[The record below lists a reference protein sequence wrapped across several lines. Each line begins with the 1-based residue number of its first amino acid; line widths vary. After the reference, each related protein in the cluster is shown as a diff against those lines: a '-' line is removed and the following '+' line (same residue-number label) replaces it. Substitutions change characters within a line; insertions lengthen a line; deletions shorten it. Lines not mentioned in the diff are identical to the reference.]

1 MDDVSFSKKAN
12 ISAISRFDQQVKDI
26 ILSASQ
32 VALYVFDSKK
42 SKWIKRKIEGAC
54 FFYKRKS
61 NPKYGLFILNR
72 LDTNNFMELLNSTM
86 EIQLQ
91 EPYILFRNTFKTIYG
106 IWFYEKSECNAMAD
120 VFQRILDELKE
131 KERLVQEE
139 DDCELATPTVTK
151 DRPGS
156 TDISVDSHDQLSNC
170 QPDSVRQFFAKASK
184 EVTRSQPLTI
194 VQQASG
200 SKLCSAFKSVVHIEK
215 AQKSDPD
222 SISAFDP
229 SVRSY
234 HFSTII
240 SPVGSSSTTDENGVD
255 NQMKSMSLGPSV
267 QEVERFSQSLLLK
280 DEIVSPSEFPELIPP
295 GMLLTPDI
303 KADVEKREATPSKL
317 LSKSQMLDAMQYL
330 MDNDPHFVDTLY
342 DAYLKTLKK
351 N

>member
-1 MDDVSFSKKAN
+1 MDDLSFSKKAN
-12 ISAISRFDQQVKDI
+12 ISAISRFDHQVKDI

-32 VALYVFDSKK
+32 VALYVFDAKK
-42 SKWIKRKIEGAC
+42 AKWTKRKTEGAC
-54 FFYKRKS
+54 FIYKRKTS
-61 NPKYGLFILNR
+61 PRYGLFVLNR
-72 LDTNNFMELLNSTM
+72 LDTTNFIELLNSTM

-91 EPYILFRNTFKTIYG
+91 EPFILYRNISKTIYG
-106 IWFYEKSECNAMAD
+106 IWFYEKSECKAMAD

-139 DDCELATPTVTK
+139 DECELATPTLTK
-151 DRPGS
+151 DQAGS
-156 TDISVDSHDQLSNC
+156 NEMSVDLLEETSNN

-184 EVTRSQPLTI
+184 EVTRSQPLAI
-194 VQQASG
+194 VQQPCG
-200 SKLCSAFKSVVHIEK
+200 SKLCSAFKSVAHIEK

-222 SISAFDP
+222 NISVFDL
-229 SVRSY
+229 SVRGY
-234 HFSTII
+234 HYSNIV

-255 NQMKSMSLGPSV
+255 SQMKTMSLGPSV
-267 QEVERFSQSLLLK
+267 QEVERYSQSLLLK

-303 KADVEKREATPSKL
+303 KADVEKLEANPSKL
-317 LSKSQMLDAMQYL
+317 LNKNQMLDALQYL
-330 MDNDPHFVDTLY
+330 MNNDPHFVDTLY

>member
-32 VALYVFDSKK
+32 VALYVFDGKK
-42 SKWIKRKIEGAC
+42 SKWTKRKIEGAC
-54 FFYKRKS
+54 FFYKRKT

-120 VFQRILDELKE
+120 IFQRILDELKE

-139 DDCELATPTVTK
+139 DDCELATPTLIK
-151 DRPGS
+151 DRAAS
-156 TDISVDSHDQLSNC
+156 VDISVDLHEQQSNS
-170 QPDSVRQFFAKASK
+170 QPDSVRQFFKASK
-184 EVTRSQPLTI
+184 EVTRSQPLNI
-194 VQQASG
+194 VQQSSG
-200 SKLCSAFKSVVHIEK
+200 SKLSSAFKSVAHIEK

-222 SISAFDP
+222 SVSAFDP

-234 HFSTII
+234 HFSNLI
-240 SPVGSSSTTDENGVD
+240 SPVGSSSATDENGVD

-267 QEVERFSQSLLLK
+267 QEVERYSQSFLLK
-280 DEIVSPSEFPELIPP
+280 DEISPSEFPELIPP

-303 KADVEKREATPSKL
+303 KADVEKREATPSKW
-317 LSKSQMLDAMQYL
+317 LSKNQMLDAMHYL
-330 MDNDPHFVDTLY
+330 LENDPHFVDTLY